1 MITLRQIVP
10 ALCLATALS
19 GAAVYAA
26 TADAPTTNSA
36 GRCLPVDGHWQ
47 GRGGMGGMMFV
58 LHKLNLTPEQ
68 KTQVKSMF
76 AEQKSQFQELR
87 VSAQANRQA
96 LAATPP
102 TDAGYAALI
111 ETAKSQCRHAHYA
124 REPDLGQYLPERA
137 DPDAASKRSRES
149 SPKQRRRARRRWR
162 AGRRS
167 IEKPSSPAVA
177 GRLAIVGSRRCRLS

>member
-19 GAAVYAA
+19 GVAVYAA

-36 GRCLPVDGHWQ
+36 ALPSGHGHW
-47 GRGGMGGMMFV
+47 RGARGEMGGMMFV

-76 AEQKSQFQELR
+76 AGQKSQFQELR

-111 ETAKSQCRHAHYA
+111 ETAKANAATRITLESQMWGNIYQHVLTQTQQRAIPGIVAQAEAA
-124 REPDLGQYLPERA
+124 RQAKMEAWKAEHPQAE
-137 DPDAASKRSRES
+137 
-149 SPKQRRRARRRWR
+149 
-162 AGRRS
+162 
-167 IEKPSSPAVA
+167 
-177 GRLAIVGSRRCRLS
+177 

>member
-36 GRCLPVDGHWQ
+36 ALPSGHGHWQ

-111 ETAKSQCRHAHYA
+111 ETAKANAATRITLESQMWGNIYQHVLTQTQKQAIPGIVAQAEAA
-124 REPDLGQYLPERA
+124 RQAKMEGWKAEH
-137 DPDAASKRSRES
+137 REA
-149 SPKQRRRARRRWR
+149 Q
-162 AGRRS
+162 
-167 IEKPSSPAVA
+167 
-177 GRLAIVGSRRCRLS
+177 

>member
-1 MITLRQIVP
+1 MITLRQIIP

-19 GAAVYAA
+19 GVAVYAA
-26 TADAPTTNSA
+26 TADAPATNSA
-36 GRCLPVDGHWQ
+36 AQPSGHGHWH
-47 GRGGMGGMMFV
+47 GARGGMGGMMFV

-111 ETAKSQCRHAHYA
+111 ETAKANAATRITLESQMWGNIYQHVLTQTQQRAIPGIVAQAQAA
-124 REPDLGQYLPERA
+124 RQAKMEAWEAEHGQA
-137 DPDAASKRSRES
+137 
-149 SPKQRRRARRRWR
+149 Q
-162 AGRRS
+162 
-167 IEKPSSPAVA
+167 
-177 GRLAIVGSRRCRLS
+177 